1 MPKSIPLPGL
11 GYLLRWPLPNR
22 APGAIDMRFL
32 LTLIL
37 VMVLG
42 LALDLERMR
51 KIGLKDPSNFGDPFG
66 LLEQGSP

>member
-1 MPKSIPLPGL
+1 MGPHLPNGICTSP
-11 GYLLRWPLPNR
+11 WPLPNR

-51 KIGLKDPSNFGDPFG
+51 KIGLGDPTNFKYRFG